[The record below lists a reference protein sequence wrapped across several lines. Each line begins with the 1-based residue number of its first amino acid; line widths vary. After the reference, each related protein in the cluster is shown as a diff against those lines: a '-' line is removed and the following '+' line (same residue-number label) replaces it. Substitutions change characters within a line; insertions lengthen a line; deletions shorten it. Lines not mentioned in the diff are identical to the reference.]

1 MSWELIGHGWAEALL
16 RRHIGDASL
25 RHAYLISGPAGI
37 GKRTLALR
45 FAQALNCERAEIPGG
60 LCRQA
65 GCRACQLTPQAAHP
79 DLHLIAP
86 DGSIKIDQIREL
98 QAKAALAPYEGRWR
112 VALLSDF
119 HQATASAANALLK
132 LLEEPPAKVILLL
145 TAPDSESLPPT
156 VVSRCEV
163 LHLRPV
169 EQQAIEAALR
179 QRGLP
184 AEQAE
189 FLAVLAEGRPG
200 RALALAEEPQQL
212 QDRQQALAELER
224 LLPLSRVG
232 RIREVPQLIGR
243 GNLAAQ
249 RERLLQLLA
258 HWISLW
264 RDLMLV
270 GYQDTIQPLNA
281 DVFERFE
288 MAVSQLP
295 AGDRAAV
302 LEAVLEA
309 QRAIEANANLR
320 LTLEGLMLEFPETEP
335 LA

>member
-1 MSWELIGHGWAEALL
+1 MSWELIGHGWAESLL
-16 RRHIGDASL
+16 RRHIADNRL

-45 FAQALNCERAEIPGG
+45 FAQALNCDLAESPGG

-65 GCRACQLTPQAAHP
+65 DCRACQLTPEGAHP

-112 VALLSDF
+112 VALLNDF

-156 VVSRCEV
+156 VVSRCEL

-169 EQQAIEAALR
+169 EQPTIEAALR
-179 QRGLP
+179 ERGLP

-200 RALALAEEPQQL
+200 RALALAEEPQL
-212 QDRQQALAELER
+212 LREREQALVELER
-224 LLPLSRVG
+224 LLLLPRVE
-232 RIREVPQLIGR
+232 RIREVPQLIG
-243 GNLAAQ
+243 GGILAAQ
-249 RERLLQLLA
+249 RERVLRLLA
-258 HWISLW
+258 HWSSLW

-281 DVFERFE
+281 DVFDRFE
-288 MAVSQLP
+288 QAASQLQ
-295 AGDRAAV
+295 ARQRAAA
-302 LEAVLEA
+302 LEGVLEA

-320 LTLEGLMLEFPETEP
+320 LTLEGLMLGLPETAP
-335 LA
+335 QV